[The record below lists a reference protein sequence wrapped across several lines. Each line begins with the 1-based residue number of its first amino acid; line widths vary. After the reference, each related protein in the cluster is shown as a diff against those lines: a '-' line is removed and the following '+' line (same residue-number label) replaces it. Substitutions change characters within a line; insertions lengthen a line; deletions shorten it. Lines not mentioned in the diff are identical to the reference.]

1 MGLVRL
7 NRRNRAITDGA
18 AACYFEGEEEEAGG
32 QQSDRIHQAGP
43 LAAVVH
49 VAPSGP
55 VSDRGPAAA
64 VVVPAGNYVVVVVV
78 VAAAGSDDV
87 DHFDVAALLVVVHVD
102 ATFHE
107 DE

>member
-1 MGLVRL
+1 MLL
-7 NRRNRAITDGA
+7 
-18 AACYFEGEEEEAGG
+18 EEEEEAGG
-32 QQSDRIHQAGP
+32 LFDRIHQAGP

-64 VVVPAGNYVVVVVV
+64 VVVLLLL
-78 VAAAGSDDV
+78 SLLLLL
-87 DHFDVAALLVVVHVD
+87 LLVAMMLTVQSGCITCCCPRGCSV
-102 ATFHE
+102 HE